1 MVDNTLK
8 VKAVADIKGRFR
20 IPSYQRGYRW
30 ERLNVE
36 QLLNDIVESN
46 ENAPY
51 YLQPIVVS
59 RAPEEVKSL
68 PEEEQYDY
76 DLIDGQQRLTTIY
89 LIIKAFD
96 AIKNTNI
103 ASLAEKLAKG
113 DITQEEFTLQA
124 ALVGNFAQIDTS
136 DKYKISYQTR
146 KSTKKFL
153 SLIGTLSPTNEPAP
167 NGDSLLISESPDH
180 VYMWQAFASIID
192 WLKRAGA
199 GKIER
204 LVNSL
209 LNTGKYPANMTRII
223 WYELPDSVKDWK
235 KFTELNIG
243 KIPLTNSELIKALF
257 LKSKTKFS
265 TQVNPDADEYDK
277 QTIVAQWDQT
287 ERELSDP
294 EFWGFLTSASP
305 EQYPT
310 RIDLLFDLFSQKASS
325 GSRDKLYTFNKFA
338 EWFESNKKSGKE
350 KWDEIMLQYQRLR
363 DWYFDTKMY
372 HRLGYLISIN
382 YPANALERVFR
393 YAHPNVKGRGYRSTK
408 RVREMIDHLVK
419 MSIRIP
425 SDGKF
430 ENVKSFRDLKYN
442 AHEDPNKF
450 DGSHQY
456 LIKCYL
462 TLYNIMVTEAAS
474 SELRYPFHKHNAVGG
489 GWSLEHI
496 HAQNSQTLNK
506 AVLWNDWSINHRQ
519 TVKSLL
525 DTFDPKSEEHAN
537 ASALLT
543 RMNDFIADPNKDRRE
558 FNFIAQDF
566 VALLESLPGA
576 RGLYQDEM
584 GNMALLG
591 KYDNSTLNNSTFDVK
606 RRRVVEDLSKGFMPI
621 GTERV
626 FLKAISGV
634 KKGIDENGNTEDV
647 RYTCDIDHMYF
658 WSKLDREAYMDDME
672 QKLAKYLEQ

>member
-1 MVDNTLK
+1 MADNTLK

-36 QLLNDIVESN
+36 QLLNDIVESD
-46 ENAPY
+46 EYAPY

-59 RAPEEVKSL
+59 PAPVEVSNL

-96 AIKNTNI
+96 TIKNVNV
-103 ASLAEKLAKG
+103 SVLAERLAKG
-113 DITQEEFTLQA
+113 DLTQEEFTTKV
-124 ALVGNFAQIDTS
+124 ALAGNFAQIDTN
-136 DKYKISYQTR
+136 DIYKITYQTR
-146 KSTKKFL
+146 KSTELFL
-153 SLIGTLSPTNEPAP
+153 NKIGSLSPTNKPEDAR
-167 NGDSLLISESPDH
+167 LIRESPDH
-180 VYMWQAFASIID
+180 VYMWHAFTTIID
-192 WLKRAGA
+192 WLEKAGA

-209 LNTGKYPANMTRII
+209 LNTGKYPANEARII

-265 TQVNPDADEYDK
+265 TQANPDADEYDK

-287 ERELSDP
+287 ERELSDA
-294 EFWGFLTSASP
+294 EFWGFLTKASP
-305 EQYPT
+305 ELYPT

-325 GSRDKLYTFNKFA
+325 GSRDKLYTFNKFV
-338 EWFESNKKSGKE
+338 EWFESNKKTGKE
-350 KWDEIMLQYQRLR
+350 KWNDIMLQYQRLR

-382 YPANALERVFR
+382 FPANALERVFR
-393 YAHPNVKGRGYRSTK
+393 YAHPNVKGRGYRSTE
-408 RVREMIDHLVK
+408 RVRAMIDYLVK
-419 MSIRIP
+419 KSIRIP

-430 ENVKSFRDLKYN
+430 ANVKIFRDLKYN

-456 LIKCYL
+456 LIKRYL

-506 AVLWNDWSINHRQ
+506 AALWNDWTINHRQ

-525 DTFDPKSEEHAN
+525 DTFEPTGEEHAN
-537 ASALLT
+537 AVALLT
-543 RMNDFIADPNKDRRE
+543 RMNSFIESPNKDRRE

-566 VALLESLPGA
+566 VELLESLPGA

-621 GTERV
+621 GTERI
-626 FLKAISGV
+626 FMKAISGV
-634 KKGIDENGNTEDV
+634 KKVVDEKGNPEDV
-647 RYTCDIDHMYF
+647 RYSCDIDHMYF
-658 WSKLDREAYMDDME
+658 WSELDREAYMDDME